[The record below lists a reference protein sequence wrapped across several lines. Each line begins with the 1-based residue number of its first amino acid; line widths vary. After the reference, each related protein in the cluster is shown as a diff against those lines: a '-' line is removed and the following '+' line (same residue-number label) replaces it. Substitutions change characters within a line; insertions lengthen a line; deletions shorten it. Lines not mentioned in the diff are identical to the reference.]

1 MQDIEEDPKYREKIN
16 IYRRER
22 ISKPST
28 TTEDDDK
35 ADNDFPALE
44 EILDDLDIK
53 DVEMQETTWFL
64 CYFLRKILLIDSIV
78 INLLI

>member
-1 MQDIEEDPKYREKIN
+1 MYRSSSFCPGNNGRLLFQEFMQDIEEDPKYREKIN

-53 DVEMQETTWFL
+53 DVEMQETT
-64 CYFLRKILLIDSIV
+64 
-78 INLLI
+78 